1 MRDDRYLRP
10 ILEDDALLFGLGDE
24 EEEECTKEG
33 AKGLTEDQKR
43 IHELEERLKKL
54 ELVHSEYREAVNR
67 SLEMRLGEDR
77 GDKKEGI
84 EDDSHYFESYSGNG
98 KYSFG
103 SGGERGL
110 MRGRYS

>member
-1 MRDDRYLRP
+1 MQDDKYLRP
-10 ILEDDALLFGLGDE
+10 VLEDDALLFDLGDE
-24 EEEECTKEG
+24 EEEEEECIKDG

-77 GDKKEGI
+77 GDKKEGS

-98 KYSFG
+98 KCSFG
-103 SGGERGL
+103 NVGKTGADEG
-110 MRGRYS
+110 